1 MSLEESG
8 QHSFHDMPAR
18 PPALQGILQ
27 DCKLMWLLSQH
38 ALQSG
43 SSMPEVEDAMLVP
56 GGGLEL
62 EGHSEIPTGVFVFPA
77 AFGAALGEGGL
88 EDSRGSFMALNFQ
101 ILHSIT
107 KGTPGRC
114 SSLRDAKKRRD
125 SHLCGF

>member
-1 MSLEESG
+1 
-8 QHSFHDMPAR
+8 
-18 PPALQGILQ
+18 
-27 DCKLMWLLSQH
+27 
-38 ALQSG
+38 
-43 SSMPEVEDAMLVP
+43 MPEVEDAMLVP

-114 SSLRDAKKRRD
+114 PSLRDAKKRRD

>member
-1 MSLEESG
+1 
-8 QHSFHDMPAR
+8 
-18 PPALQGILQ
+18 
-27 DCKLMWLLSQH
+27 
-38 ALQSG
+38 
-43 SSMPEVEDAMLVP
+43 MPEVEDAMLVP

-88 EDSRGSFMALNFQ
+88 EDARGSFMALNFQ
-101 ILHSIT
+101 ILQSIT

-114 SSLRDAKKRRD
+114 PSLRDAKKRRD